1 VRKVEAERRGRRAER
16 LAGWWLRLHG
26 WQILAN
32 RARTAVGEIDLVARR
47 GRVIAFIEVKAR
59 ATQED
64 LAIAIDHR
72 RLRRVARAA
81 ELLAPRYARNGEDVR
96 IDVML
101 MAPRRF
107 PQHLKNVWHG

>member
-1 VRKVEAERRGRRAER
+1 MRKVEAERRGRRAER

-101 MAPRRF
+101 IAPRRF

>member
-59 ATQED
+59 ATQDD

-101 MAPRRF
+101 IAPGRF

>member
-1 VRKVEAERRGRRAER
+1 M
-16 LAGWWLRLHG
+16 RLHG

-59 ATQED
+59 ATQDD

-101 MAPRRF
+101 IAPRRF

>member
-1 VRKVEAERRGRRAER
+1 MRKVEAERRGRRAER

-59 ATQED
+59 ATQDD

-101 MAPRRF
+101 IAPGRF

>member
-1 VRKVEAERRGRRAER
+1 MRKVEAERRGRRAER

-59 ATQED
+59 ATHED

-101 MAPRRF
+101 IAPRRF

>member
-59 ATQED
+59 ATQDD

-101 MAPRRF
+101 IAPRRF

>member
-59 ATQED
+59 ATQDD

-107 PQHLKNVWHG
+107 PQHMKNVWHG